1 MREYLEVAVEAA
13 KLGGEVLK
21 QYYGQVKEIEYKGE
35 INLVTN
41 VDKRSEKLIVE
52 LLNSRFPRHSVLA
65 EEGTDMA
72 GSSEY
77 KWVIDPLDGTTNYAH
92 DYPLFCV
99 SIGLEKKGEIVA
111 AAVYQPIFEELFVA
125 EKGAG
130 AYLNGR
136 RIHVSRVGNLKQGL
150 LSTGFPYDVLEN
162 PGQAMKDFRYF
173 VDSAQAVRRDG
184 SAALDLCYVAM
195 GRFDGFWEARLKPWD
210 TAAGILI
217 VTEAGG
223 RVTDFQGGYYSIY
236 RDEVVASNGLLHDS
250 ICEVLRRARQ

>member
-1 MREYLEVAVEAA
+1 MRDYLEVAIEAA

-21 QYYGQVKEIEYKGE
+21 QSYGKVKEIEFKGE
-35 INLVTN
+35 INIVTN

-52 LLNSRFPRHSVLA
+52 LLSSRFPKHSILA

-72 GSSEY
+72 QPSEF

-99 SIGLEKKGEIVA
+99 SVGLEKNGEMIA
-111 AAVYQPIFEELFVA
+111 GAVYQPIFEELFTA
-125 EKGAG
+125 EKGGG
-130 AYLNGR
+130 AYLNSR
-136 RIHVSRVGNLKQGL
+136 KIQVSRVGNLKQGL
-150 LSTGFPYDVLEN
+150 VSTGFPYDLLEN
-162 PGQAMKDFRYF
+162 RGQAMRDFSFF

-195 GRFDGFWEARLKPWD
+195 GRFDAFWEASLNPWD
-210 TAAGILI
+210 TAAGVLL

-223 RVTDFQGGYYSIY
+223 QVTDFQGGHYTIY
-236 RDEVVASNGLLHDS
+236 HRQLVASNGLLHEQT
-250 ICEVLRRARQ
+250 CEVLRRARA